1 MKERY
6 QVWVEK
12 MTKKELA
19 YIAEVEKRARER
31 KVDIEKDMRVICDS
45 IKKKGVSI
53 KSLEGST
60 VTISQC
66 VLSDFPRAY
75 KHTPYGT
82 VVTYCIE
89 GGKPRVF
96 YADRFYTESYIKWK
110 FTDEAKEA
118 ILKASEN
125 C

>member
-6 QVWVEK
+6 QIWLEK
-12 MTKKELA
+12 MTKKELV

-31 KVDIEKDMRVICDS
+31 KVICES

-66 VLSDFPRAY
+66 VLSDFPHAY

-89 GGKPRVF
+89 GGRPRIF
-96 YADRFYTESYIKWK
+96 CADRFYTESYIKWR
-110 FTDEAKEA
+110 FTDEAREA

>member
-19 YIAEVEKRARER
+19 YVAEVEKGARER
-31 KVDIEKDMRVICDS
+31 KVDIERDMRVICDS

-66 VLSDFPRAY
+66 VLSDFPHAY

-89 GGKPRVF
+89 GGRPRIF
-96 YADRFYTESYIKWK
+96 CADRFYTESYIKWR

>member
-6 QVWVEK
+6 QVWVDK
-12 MTKKELA
+12 MTKNDLA
-19 YIAEVEKRARER
+19 SLAEVEKGAKVR
-31 KVDIEKDMRVICDS
+31 KVDIEKDMRVIYDS

-75 KHTPYGT
+75 KHTP
-82 VVTYCIE
+82 
-89 GGKPRVF
+89 
-96 YADRFYTESYIKWK
+96 
-110 FTDEAKEA
+110 
-118 ILKASEN
+118 
-125 C
+125 

>member
-6 QVWVEK
+6 QVWVDK
-12 MTKKELA
+12 MTKKDLA
-19 YIAEVEKRARER
+19 YIAAVEKGAKVR
-31 KVDIEKDMRVICDS
+31 KVDIEKDMRVIYDS

-89 GGKPRVF
+89 GGRPHVF
-96 YADRFYTESYIKWK
+96 CADRFYTESYIKWK

-118 ILKASEN
+118 ILKASEV